1 MWHSVDFRKINA
13 IMAFRKISKYNAG
26 RHPPENAA
34 TQQGGVQT
42 GKALLNAGSNTVL
55 HDGVL
60 AYITHV
66 LAEGEIWH

>member
-1 MWHSVDFRKINA
+1 MSGA
-13 IMAFRKISKYNAG
+13 AL
-26 RHPPENAA
+26 PENAA

-66 LAEGEIWH
+66 LAEGEIWHSRRRSKLYPILPEGRFWSF